1 MARKKVQDWNAAL
14 KGPGAGKTGQAE
26 RSMLALEIP
35 RGLHSDL
42 RELAA
47 RLGKQAGGRVLLTDL
62 VVEAL
67 GLLLAKHKQQQ
78 ERPPR
83 PRGG

>member
-1 MARKKVQDWNAAL
+1 MRKKVQDWNAAL
-14 KGPGAGKTGQAE
+14 KGPGAGKTE

-67 GLLLAKHKQQQ
+67 GLLLAKHKQRQ
-78 ERPPR
+78 ERPRR